1 MTTRSAMLGWVAK
14 GLFLGATFV
23 VATGCTTMRRAS
35 TPGEVIAVEETDPLA
50 DVELDGT
57 ESVAPVAKTQPGTVD
72 VAWTDNGTNIQLVKL
87 PKVRPVTPSMLT
99 LDKHMQNGA
108 SAADLGKAAPVGDLP
123 PRGTR
128 KD

>member
-1 MTTRSAMLGWVAK
+1 MTTRSSVLGWVAK
-14 GLFLGATFV
+14 GLFLGATFI

-35 TPGEVIAVEETDPLA
+35 APGEVIATEEVDPLEG
-50 DVELDGT
+50 VELDENET
-57 ESVAPVAKTQPGTVD
+57 VAAPAAPTQPGTVD

-87 PKVRPVTPSMLT
+87 PKVRPVTASMLT
-99 LDKHMQNGA
+99 LDKPNAVDFGKTAPA
-108 SAADLGKAAPVGDLP
+108 SDVP